1 MPIRLNLLAEQH
13 AADEVRR
20 RDPVKRATW
29 LMGTFLLVLLVW
41 GVVLQGRLFIKM
53 REVSRYDTEWRKF
66 EKDYKVVTSNQD
78 KAADAT
84 QKKAALTSLAT
95 NRFLWAPMLNALQ
108 YTLVDGV
115 QITHIKTEQ
124 SYTLSEGT
132 KASTNSAGIV
142 SRTKPATSR
151 QKVWFVVDAKDLSS
165 RSGDQIFKFQEK
177 LNTEPYFKTNLEKI
191 ELTGRSQPQTDPA
204 NPNRPFVQFTLE
216 CRYPDEV
223 R

>member
-1 MPIRLNLLAEQH
+1 M
-13 AADEVRR
+13 
-20 RDPVKRATW
+20 
-29 LMGTFLLVLLVW
+29 
-41 GVVLQGRLFIKM
+41 LQGKLLIKM
-53 REVSRYDTEWRKF
+53 REVNRYDSEWRNF
-66 EKDYKVVTSNQD
+66 EKDYKVVTANQD

-84 QKKAALTSLAT
+84 LKKAALTSLAT

-124 SYTLSEGT
+124 GHTLTEGT
-132 KASTNSAGIV
+132 KTSTNSAGIV
-142 SRTKPATSR
+142 SKAKPATSR
-151 QKVWFVVDAKDLSS
+151 QKVLFVVDAKDLSS

-177 LNTEPYFKTNLEKI
+177 LNAEPYFKTNLEKI

-216 CRYPDEV
+216 CRFPDEV